1 MLALTR
7 NIFTLA
13 IVAITFSACSTM
25 NKSECLTANWNTI
38 GFGDGTNGYTASR
51 ISQHRS
57 ACAEYGVAPNLNA
70 YNTGRN
76 KGLAQFCIPSTGYN
90 KGLSGSGYNGVC
102 KGHNERAF
110 LDAYNYGAAIHK
122 EEVTLSSLMTNRSNA
137 SSHIRHLEKQYSRNE
152 RKITSGKLSEL
163 KTYKLLQRNKEI
175 SEEIGRAKG
184 DLVAMS
190 NDISD
195 QRRRIDDL
203 KRGGSYN

>member
-13 IVAITFSACSTM
+13 IIAITFSACSTM
-25 NKSECLTANWNTI
+25 SKSECLTGNWNTI
-38 GFGDGTNGYTASR
+38 GFGDGAKGYTASR

-57 ACAEYGVAPNLNA
+57 ACAEYGIAPNLNA
-70 YNTGRN
+70 YNSGRD

-90 KGLSGSGYNGVC
+90 KGLSGNGYNGVC

-122 EEVTLSSLMTNRSNA
+122 EEVTLSHLKKNQSNA
-137 SSHIRHLEKQYSRNE
+137 NYHIDQLEKQYAHNE
-152 RKITSGKLSEL
+152 RRITSGKLSEL
-163 KTYKLLQRNKEI
+163 KVYKLLQRNKEI
-175 SEEIGRAKG
+175 SEEIGRAKS

-190 NDISD
+190 NDIRD
-195 QRRRIDDL
+195 QRHRIDDL